1 MDGACEVP
9 VRGHGLAGKPG
20 VGLCNRC
27 IRGGENRASPLDVR
41 GPWFFVARMSF
52 ATLEGRRDSVTR
64 QADRIARS
72 GAFGASG
79 RLIRLFRYTLSES
92 LAGRGSLINQFSIAF
107 DVFHLKEDFDP
118 SSNATVRVH
127 ATKLRRAL
135 RAYYAGE
142 GVGDAVMI
150 EMLPGSYALAF
161 SVKTAP
167 RCEAPG
173 SGEHRPVVAMVEFQS
188 IGLEPPWTRFP
199 LLFAEELSVL
209 LSKVTVLRVMGP
221 LSRQLLLNEG
231 VEVVALSARY
241 PADFI
246 IDGSVQMHEGG
257 LVLRVRLLE
266 GGRGCQVW
274 SRKYDCGNAH
284 SDFAGIET
292 DLMERLALE
301 VGADFGVMDTHLTA
315 LAKVKAIN
323 QLSVHEALLTARG
336 FFEDYSEESYLRGVE
351 ALRGAILAAPEEAL
365 PHATLAMLMVS
376 AFNEKFCSHG
386 QPPVQI
392 DYHAARAATL
402 EPGNAWSTIALLC
415 AAGIHRR
422 GEELARIAGVIDADP
437 GSSKLLRLVAGIWL
451 VYQKSGVELGHRFI
465 REAMAD
471 NPHYPRV
478 VHLCLSLRLIELGD
492 WDGAADEIRRF
503 PLQDYWCVWMIDTVI
518 AVGRGEM
525 TAARAQ
531 WDEVL
536 RLYPEFP
543 RRGFR
548 HLRRL
553 WHEDYARLIV
563 TTLRLAG
570 IRIAAR

>member
-1 MDGACEVP
+1 
-9 VRGHGLAGKPG
+9 
-20 VGLCNRC
+20 
-27 IRGGENRASPLDVR
+27 
-41 GPWFFVARMSF
+41 MSF
-52 ATLEGRRDSVTR
+52 ATLESRRDSVTR
-64 QADRIARS
+64 QADRIEGAC
-72 GAFGASG
+72 AFGGSG
-79 RLIRLFRYTLSES
+79 RLIRLFRHTLSES
-92 LAGRGSLINQFSIAF
+92 LAGRGSLVNQFSVAF
-107 DVFHLKEDFDP
+107 DVFKLKEDFNP
-118 SSNATVRVH
+118 TSNATVRVH

-135 RAYYAGE
+135 RSYYAGE
-142 GVGDAVMI
+142 GAGDSVLI

-161 SVKTAP
+161 SERSAP
-167 RCEAPG
+167 RREFGHAG
-173 SGEHRPVVAMVEFQS
+173 ASRPVVAVVEFQG
-188 IGLEPPWTRFP
+188 IGLESPWTRFP
-199 LLFAEELSVL
+199 LLFAEELSLL
-209 LSKVTVLRVMGP
+209 LSKATVLRVMGP
-221 LSRQLLLNEG
+221 LCRRLLRDEG
-231 VEVVALSARY
+231 VEVAALSARY

-246 IDGSVQMHEGG
+246 IDGSVQMHDGG

-266 GGRGCQVW
+266 GAHGCQVW
-274 SRKYDCGNAH
+274 SRKYDCGHAH
-284 SDFAGIET
+284 SDLAGIET
-292 DLMERLALE
+292 DLMERLAFE

-315 LAKVKAIN
+315 LAKVKAVH

-336 FFEDYSEESYLRGVE
+336 FFEDYTEDSYLRGVG
-351 ALRGAILAAPEEAL
+351 ALRGAILAAPEESL

-376 AFNEKFCSHG
+376 AFNEKFCSHS

-392 DYHAARAATL
+392 DYHAGRAATL
-402 EPGNAWSTIALLC
+402 EPENAWSTIALLC

-422 GEELARIAGVIDADP
+422 CEELARIAGVIDADP

-451 VYQKSGVELGHRFI
+451 VYQKSGVELGHRLI
-465 REAMAD
+465 REAMED

-492 WDGAADEIRRF
+492 WDGAVDEIRRF
-503 PLQDYWCVWMIDTVI
+503 PLQDYWCVRMIDAVI
-518 AVGRGEM
+518 AAGRGE
-525 TAARAQ
+525 TADARAQ

-553 WHEDYARLIV
+553 WHEDYARRIV